1 MGNKVMVAMS
11 GGVDSSVAALVL
23 MQQGYSV
30 CGATLSLY
38 SQEDAG
44 YCDTATRTCCS
55 IADVEDARAVAFRLG
70 FVHYVFNFGD
80 HFRRD
85 VMDRFAQGYASGRTP
100 NPCLDC
106 NRYIKFD
113 RMLALARSLGMD
125 YIATGHYARIH
136 YNESTGRWQLFKAAD
151 PTKDQSYVLYTLTQD
166 TLAHTLFPLG
176 GMAKAEVR
184 ELAQEHSLINAQ
196 KPDSQDIC
204 FVPNGDYTEF
214 LARNYGLTDRP
225 GNFVDKE
232 GNILGRHRGIIHYTI
247 GQRKGL
253 GISAPYPLYVVAK
266 DPETNTVVLGRE
278 EDLYTSRF
286 RVGDC
291 NWISVA
297 VPEAGMAVSV
307 RTRYHQK
314 ETPARLYP
322 AESGEVV
329 VETESKLRAVTPGQ
343 AAVFYQG
350 DAVVGGGTI
359 L

>member
-1 MGNKVMVAMS
+1 MGNKVMIAMS

-23 MQQGYSV
+23 LQQGYSV
-30 CGATLSLY
+30 CGATLSLF

-44 YCDTATRTCCS
+44 ICDTATRTCCS
-55 IADVEDARAVAFRLG
+55 IADVEDARAVAYRLG
-70 FVHYVFNFGD
+70 FLHYVFNFGD

-85 VMDRFAQGYASGRTP
+85 VMDRFAQGYASGQTP

-113 RMLALARSLGMD
+113 RMLARARSLGMD
-125 YIATGHYARIH
+125 YLATGHYARIR
-136 YNESTGRWQLFKAAD
+136 YNEATGRWQLYKAAD

-166 TLAHTLFPLG
+166 MLAHTLFPLG
-176 GMAKAEVR
+176 DMTKAQVR
-184 ELAQEHSLINAQ
+184 TLALEHDLINAQ

-204 FVPNGDYTEF
+204 FVPNGDYTSF
-214 LARNYGLTDRP
+214 LARTYGLTEQP
-225 GNFVDKE
+225 GNFIDQE
-232 GNILGRHRGIIHYTI
+232 GRILGQHKGIIHYTI

-253 GISAPYPLYVVAK
+253 GISAPHPLYVVSK
-266 DPETNTVVLGRE
+266 DPGTNTVVLGRE
-278 EDLYTSRF
+278 EELYTTRF
-286 RVGDC
+286 HVGDC
-291 NWISVA
+291 NWISVEK
-297 VPEAGMAVSV
+297 PEDGMIVSV

-322 AESGEVV
+322 TETGDIL
-329 VETESKLRAVTPGQ
+329 VETEEKLRAVTPGQ